1 MKRLALP
8 FAQPQEEKPLSES
21 IASDHS
27 LLEIDREL
35 DILFDTMQDELEE
48 TGEASQ
54 ESIER
59 FHMFCDAYGE
69 KVDRIGRFIRVM
81 EARTAYCKAEAA
93 RLVARGKSAENKV
106 EQTKLLV
113 LYYIRSRGGAFTKM
127 EGKQFT
133 LRCQKN
139 SQDSVRISD
148 PDLLPLR
155 LKRIEACFDGSTWE
169 RIAEALPQKLLRVL
183 DAAIQSVSP
192 ANDAIRQAI
201 GQGIV
206 CTFTRLRKGASC
218 VLLLVCEKEQKK
230 KTGGSRPPFLSKR
243 GSAIECWL
251 QRIWSGPQL
260 D

>member
-1 MKRLALP
+1 MATSTSLQKPVLP
-8 FAQPQEEKPLSES
+8 FAQPQAEKPISES
-21 IASDHS
+21 VASDHS

-54 ESIER
+54 KSIER
-59 FHMFCDAYGE
+59 FHMFCDAFGE

-93 RLVARGKSAENKV
+93 RLIARGKSAENKV

-113 LYYIRSRGGAFTKM
+113 MYYLQSREMTKI

-148 PDLLPLR
+148 PALIPLR
-155 LKRIEACFDGSTWE
+155 LKRIEAHFDGGTWE
-169 RIAEALPQKLLRVL
+169 RLLGALPNDLRSIL
-183 DAAIQSVSP
+183 AAGIYDVVP
-192 ANDAIRQAI
+192 MNDAIKQA
-201 GQGIV
+201 V
-206 CTFTRLRKGASC
+206 DRKSVG
-218 VLLLVCEKEQKK
+218 
-230 KTGGSRPPFLSKR
+230 
-243 GSAIECWL
+243 
-251 QRIWSGPQL
+251 
-260 D
+260 

>member
-1 MKRLALP
+1 MATFACVQGPVLP
-8 FAQPQEEKPLSES
+8 FAQPQEKKSVSES

-35 DILFDTMQDELEE
+35 DVLFDTMQDELEE

-54 ESIER
+54 ESVAR

-81 EARTAYCKAEAA
+81 EARAAYCKAEAA
-93 RLVARGKSAENKV
+93 RLTARGKSAENKV

-113 LYYIRSRGGAFTKM
+113 LYYIQSRGGAFTKM

-148 PDLLPLR
+148 PNLLPLR
-155 LKRIEACFDGSTWE
+155 LKRVEARFDGPTWE
-169 RIAEALPQKLLRVL
+169 RIAEALPDELKPVL
-183 DAAIQSVSP
+183 NTGIQDVVP
-192 ANDAIRQAI
+192 MNDAIKHAI
-201 GQGIV
+201 AQDGPIEGV
-206 CTFTRLRKGASC
+206 T
-218 VLLLVCEKEQKK
+218 VV
-230 KTGGSRPPFLSKR
+230 R
-243 GSAIECWL
+243 GHHV
-251 QRIWSGPQL
+251 RIA
-260 D
+260 

>member
-1 MKRLALP
+1 MATSACLQKPVLP
-8 FAQPQEEKPLSES
+8 FEQTQQKKMPSES

-106 EQTKLLV
+106 EQTKLLI
-113 LYYIRSRGGAFTKM
+113 LYYLQSHELTKM
-127 EGKQFT
+127 EGKQFA

-139 SQDSVRISD
+139 SQDSVRIN
-148 PDLLPLR
+148 DLELIPLR
-155 LKRIEACFDGSTWE
+155 LKRVEARFDGTTWE
-169 RIAEALPQKLLRVL
+169 RILGALPNDLKSIL
-183 DAAIQSVSP
+183 AAGIHDIIP
-192 ANDAIRQAI
+192 MNDAIKQVVA
-201 GQGIV
+201 QG
-206 CTFTRLRKGASC
+206 GA
-218 VLLLVCEKEQKK
+218 VDGATVI
-230 KTGGSRPPFLSKR
+230 R
-243 GSAIECWL
+243 GHHVRVI
-251 QRIWSGPQL
+251 
-260 D
+260 

>member
-1 MKRLALP
+1 MATSESVQGPVLP
-8 FAQPQEEKPLSES
+8 FAQLQEKKLVSES

-35 DILFDTMQDELEE
+35 DLLFDTMQDELEE

-54 ESIER
+54 ESIAR
-59 FHMFCDAYGE
+59 FQTFCDAYGE

-81 EARTAYCKAEAA
+81 EARSAYCKAEAA
-93 RLVARGKSAENKV
+93 RLIARSKSAENKV

-113 LYYIRSRGGAFTKM
+113 LYYIQSRGGAFTKM

-155 LKRIEACFDGSTWE
+155 LKRVEARFDGPTWE
-169 RIAEALPQKLLRVL
+169 RIADALPAEFVKVL
-183 DAAIQSVSP
+183 YAGIQSVSP
-192 ANDAIRQAI
+192 ANDAIKQAI
-201 GQGIV
+201 GQGEHLEGV
-206 CTFTRLRKGASC
+206 T
-218 VLLLVCEKEQKK
+218 VV
-230 KTGGSRPPFLSKR
+230 R
-243 GSAIECWL
+243 GHHV
-251 QRIWSGPQL
+251 RIA
-260 D
+260 

>member
-1 MKRLALP
+1 MATSASLQKPVLP
-8 FAQPQEEKPLSES
+8 FAQTQEKKTPSES

-54 ESIER
+54 DSIER

-106 EQTKLLV
+106 EQTKLLI
-113 LYYIRSRGGAFTKM
+113 LYYLQSREMTKM

-148 PDLLPLR
+148 PALVPLR
-155 LKRIEACFDGSTWE
+155 LRRIEARFDGGTWE
-169 RIAEALPQKLLRVL
+169 RILGALPNDLKSVL
-183 DAAIQSVSP
+183 AAGVQDIIP
-192 ANDAIRQAI
+192 MNDAIKQA
-201 GQGIV
+201 
-206 CTFTRLRKGASC
+206 FAKEGA
-218 VLLLVCEKEQKK
+218 VDGATVI
-230 KTGGSRPPFLSKR
+230 R
-243 GSAIECWL
+243 GHHV
-251 QRIWSGPQL
+251 RIA
-260 D
+260 

>member
-1 MKRLALP
+1 MAASASLQKPVLP
-8 FAQPQEEKPLSES
+8 FAQTQEKTPSES

-35 DILFDTMQDELEE
+35 DILFDTIQDELEE

-81 EARTAYCKAEAA
+81 EVRTAYCKAEAA
-93 RLVARGKSAENKV
+93 RLIARGKSAEKKV

-113 LYYIRSRGGAFTKM
+113 LYYLQSREMTKM
-127 EGKQFT
+127 EGKQLT

-148 PDLLPLR
+148 PALIPLR
-155 LKRIEACFDGSTWE
+155 LKRIEARFDGGTWE
-169 RIAEALPQKLLRVL
+169 RLLAALPEDLKSIL
-183 DAAIQSVSP
+183 AAGIQDIIP
-192 ANDAIRQAI
+192 MNDAIKQAFVEE
-201 GQGIV
+201 GV
-206 CTFTRLRKGASC
+206 VDGAT
-218 VLLLVCEKEQKK
+218 VI
-230 KTGGSRPPFLSKR
+230 R
-243 GSAIECWL
+243 GHHV
-251 QRIWSGPQL
+251 RVV
-260 D
+260 

>member
-1 MKRLALP
+1 MATSASVEKPVLP
-8 FAQPQEEKPLSES
+8 FARPQEERPLSES

-93 RLVARGKSAENKV
+93 RLVARGKSAENKA
-106 EQTKLLV
+106 EQTKLLI
-113 LYYIRSRGGAFTKM
+113 LYYLQSHEMTKM

-139 SQDSVRISD
+139 AQDSVRIN
-148 PDLLPLR
+148 DLELIPLR
-155 LKRIEACFDGSTWE
+155 LKRVEARFDGTTWE
-169 RIAEALPQKLLRVL
+169 RILGALPDDMRLILT
-183 DAAIQSVSP
+183 AGIQDIIP
-192 ANDAIRQAI
+192 MNDAIKQA
-201 GQGIV
+201 
-206 CTFTRLRKGASC
+206 FAKEGA
-218 VLLLVCEKEQKK
+218 VDGATVI
-230 KTGGSRPPFLSKR
+230 R
-243 GSAIECWL
+243 GHHV
-251 QRIWSGPQL
+251 RVV
-260 D
+260 

>member
-1 MKRLALP
+1 MATSASVERPVP
-8 FAQPQEEKPLSES
+8 FAQPREEKPLSES

-48 TGEASQ
+48 NGEASQ

-59 FHMFCDAYGE
+59 FHMFCDAFGE
-69 KVDRIGRFIRVM
+69 KVDRIGQFIRVM

-113 LYYIRSRGGAFTKM
+113 LYYLQSREMTKM

-139 SQDSVRISD
+139 SQDSVRIID
-148 PDLLPLR
+148 PTLIPLR
-155 LKRIEACFDGSTWE
+155 LKRIEANFDGDTWE
-169 RIAEALPQKLLRVL
+169 RILGALPNELKSVL
-183 DAAIQSVSP
+183 AAGIQDVVP
-192 ANDAIRQAI
+192 MNDAIKQA
-201 GQGIV
+201 
-206 CTFTRLRKGASC
+206 FAR
-218 VLLLVCEKEQKK
+218 E
-230 KTGGSRPPFLSKR
+230 
-243 GSAIECWL
+243 
-251 QRIWSGPQL
+251 
-260 D
+260 

>member
-1 MKRLALP
+1 MAASAPLQKPVLP
-8 FAQPQEEKPLSES
+8 FAQTQEKTPSES

-35 DILFDTMQDELEE
+35 DILFDTIQDELEG

-81 EARTAYCKAEAA
+81 ETRTAYCKAEAA

-113 LYYIRSRGGAFTKM
+113 LYYLQSREITKM

-139 SQDSVRISD
+139 SQDTVRISD
-148 PDLLPLR
+148 SELIPLQ
-155 LKRIEACFDGSTWE
+155 LKRIEARFEGTTWG
-169 RIAEALPQKLLRVL
+169 RILAALPDDLKSTL
-183 DAAIQSVSP
+183 AAGIQDIVP
-192 ANDAIRQAI
+192 MNDAIKQA
-201 GQGIV
+201 
-206 CTFTRLRKGASC
+206 FAKEGA
-218 VLLLVCEKEQKK
+218 VDGATVI
-230 KTGGSRPPFLSKR
+230 R
-243 GSAIECWL
+243 GHHVRVA
-251 QRIWSGPQL
+251 
-260 D
+260 

>member
-1 MKRLALP
+1 MATSAFLQKPVLP
-8 FAQPQEEKPLSES
+8 FEQTQQKKTPSES

-27 LLEIDREL
+27 LLQIDREL

-48 TGEASQ
+48 SGEASQ

-59 FHMFCDAYGE
+59 FYMFCDAYGE

-81 EARTAYCKAEAA
+81 EARAAYCKAEAA
-93 RLVARGKSAENKV
+93 RLVARGKAAENKV

-113 LYYIRSRGGAFTKM
+113 LYYLQSREMTKI

-169 RIAEALPQKLLRVL
+169 RIAEALPDELKSIL
-183 DAAIQSVSP
+183 AASIQNVVP
-192 ANDAIRQAI
+192 MNDAIKQA
-201 GQGIV
+201 
-206 CTFTRLRKGASC
+206 FALEGA
-218 VLLLVCEKEQKK
+218 VEGV
-230 KTGGSRPPFLSKR
+230 TVIR
-243 GSAIECWL
+243 GHHV
-251 QRIWSGPQL
+251 RVV
-260 D
+260 